1 MTTVTIIIL
10 SLIALGFIGIA
21 IEALKGGLW
30 EVAVFLIFSVI
41 AIGLAAYK
49 DDVRAKQPKVIR
61 AKSIE
66 QIDTL
71 YRNGEVI
78 GYELTITK

>member
-1 MTTVTIIIL
+1 MTTLAIIIL
-10 SLIALGFIGIA
+10 SLIELMFIGLAIWAIKEDMWEIALLLFFCGIA
-21 IEALKGGLW
+21 IGA
-30 EVAVFLIFSVI
+30 
-41 AIGLAAYK
+41 AAYV
-49 DDVRAKQPKVIR
+49 DNITTKQPKVIR